1 LPLTAASPD
10 AARAYDRTIAAYL
23 AFSPDTGA
31 QLKALFA
38 ADPAMPM
45 AQVLRGAFMNLM
57 GQPALQPKARE
68 ALAAARAQSERSTA
82 RERLHI
88 EALSAW
94 CAGEMEQATDCWEQ
108 ILVAHPHDVLALK
121 LASFIYF
128 YLGDC
133 ASVRDNVARVLPAWD
148 RALPSY
154 SYLLGMHAFGVEEC
168 GDYENAERRGRE
180 ALALEPNDPWAVHAV
195 AHVMEMQDR
204 HEEGI
209 AWIAAHEPQWSRCNN
224 FRYHLW
230 WHRALMHLELGAPEE
245 VLALYDAKVFDPQSE
260 DYLDLCNDISLLARL
275 EMLGV
280 GVGERWQHLAEKVR
294 RQRSGRVLAFIDA
307 HYVIATAAAEG
318 EAAAQAMVSDL
329 RHYVGSTTGTMAR
342 VTAAIG
348 VPLAEAMIAYRAAD
362 YRRCVE
368 RLLPIR
374 RALAQLGGSHA
385 QRDLFAQL
393 LLDAS
398 IRSGE
403 CALARALAAER
414 LALRPNNRFVRLC
427 EATIAA
433 AMAKQAN
440 AASLL

>member
-1 LPLTAASPD
+1 
-10 AARAYDRTIAAYL
+10 
-23 AFSPDTGA
+23 
-31 QLKALFA
+31 
-38 ADPAMPM
+38 
-45 AQVLRGAFMNLM
+45 
-57 GQPALQPKARE
+57 
-68 ALAAARAQSERSTA
+68 
-82 RERLHI
+82 
-88 EALSAW
+88 
-94 CAGEMEQATDCWEQ
+94 
-108 ILVAHPHDVLALK
+108 
-121 LASFIYF
+121 
-128 YLGDC
+128 
-133 ASVRDNVARVLPAWD
+133 
-148 RALPSY
+148 
-154 SYLLGMHAFGVEEC
+154 
-168 GDYENAERRGRE
+168 
-180 ALALEPNDPWAVHAV
+180 
-195 AHVMEMQDR
+195 
-204 HEEGI
+204 
-209 AWIAAHEPQWSRCNN
+209 
-224 FRYHLW
+224 
-230 WHRALMHLELGAPEE
+230 
-245 VLALYDAKVFDPQSE
+245 
-260 DYLDLCNDISLLARL
+260 
-275 EMLGV
+275 MLGV
-280 GVGERWQHLAEKVR
+280 GVGERWQHLAEKVQ

-329 RHYVGSTTGTMAR
+329 RHYVGFTTGTMAR